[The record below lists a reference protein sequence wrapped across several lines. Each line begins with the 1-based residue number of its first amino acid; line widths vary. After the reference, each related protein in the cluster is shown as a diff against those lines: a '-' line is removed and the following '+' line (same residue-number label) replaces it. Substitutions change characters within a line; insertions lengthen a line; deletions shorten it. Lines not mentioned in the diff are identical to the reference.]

1 MANSKTKLAK
11 DLLLDLLKG
20 NEILSL
26 EAAYSQCNCDI
37 DALAGALCSLIEKEE
52 ISIGRHKTRA
62 GWLIGNKEINTPAG
76 GATWH
81 SGRGQMRNSLPK
93 ILKELKKYSP
103 CPDFP
108 SQNRLDDVQVKSII
122 ELLSDGQPRSRQ
134 QIIAATGIE
143 NITAH
148 ICQQFARLPDG
159 RYTLPDS
166 SGAREYFFE
175 YIKEKPRRLA
185 DLLRLFRKHK
195 NIRSL
200 LATGE
205 SQGHLIRLPHAL
217 ITTSDSPEGRTE
229 LERRRQLKL
238 CHETL
243 NCLASPF
250 FTLKELGINQGVF
263 HNIADKYTV
272 TVIFDGKEYLCLRRE
287 FPGDIIAEQLVDITG
302 RYFVPPDKIS
312 APAFLKTLSMGEK
325 EALNF
330 LDISEDILN
339 HLIQTNSIEVFFL
352 DGKRRMWRKDI
363 EQLRMNNT
371 LLRNL
376 TKEHEK
382 LKIPRA
388 AVLLG
393 VTTGQLKRLVNEGK
407 LDPAGYYD
415 KDLKSGHFF
424 KRRDIEELQKSLPE
438 ILSSWN
444 SIEKNSADNSGHHGI
459 KKYPAKKRPLRREKP
474 TPDNERQLHLDRFQ
488 IEAVEALRAGHSVL
502 LSAPTGNGKTLVAE
516 ILARDLMAAGSGMVY
531 TSPLKALSN
540 QKYRDFKETFGL
552 DYVGLVTG
560 DISVNPG
567 APLLIMTTEIFR
579 NWCLGEPEQLKKTT
593 YVVFDEIHYL
603 DDSERG
609 TTWEE
614 SILFAPQHIKLL
626 GLSATVP
633 NIEEIAEWISSVR
646 REKVTII
653 EEKKRQ
659 VPLKINWVTPNG
671 QIVEE
676 NEAKQ
681 EVDELAEYLKAFHN
695 RRHWAEE

>member
-1 MANSKTKLAK
+1 MANNKTKQAK
-11 DLLLDLLKG
+11 DLLLDLLRG
-20 NEILSL
+20 NGIMSL
-26 EAAYSQCNCDI
+26 EAAYSQCNCDL

-52 ISIGRHKTRA
+52 ISIGRLKTRT
-62 GWLIGNKEINTPAG
+62 GWLIGNKEVNMSAG

-81 SGRGQMRNSLPK
+81 TGRGQMRNSLPK

-103 CPDFP
+103 YQEFP
-108 SQNRLDDVQVKSII
+108 SENGLDDIQVKSIT

-134 QIIAATGIE
+134 KIIAATGIE
-143 NITAH
+143 NIIPH
-148 ICQQFARLPDG
+148 IWQQFARLPDG
-159 RYTLPDS
+159 RYALPDS

-175 YIKEKPRRLA
+175 YIREKPRRLS

-195 NIRSL
+195 NIRSI
-200 LATGE
+200 LAAGD
-205 SQGHLIRLPHAL
+205 SQGQLIRLPRAL

-238 CHETL
+238 GHDTL
-243 NCLASPF
+243 NCLSLPF

-263 HNIADKYTV
+263 QNIADKYTV
-272 TVIFDGKEYLCLRRE
+272 TVTFDGREYLCLRRE
-287 FPGDIIAEQLVDITG
+287 FPGNIIADQLVDITG

-312 APAFLKTLSMGEK
+312 TPAFLKTISMGEK

-330 LDISEDILN
+330 LNISDDILN
-339 HLIQTNSIEVFFL
+339 HLIQTNNIVVFFL
-352 DGKRRMWRKDI
+352 DGKRRMWRNDV
-363 EQLRMNNT
+363 EQLKMNT
-371 LLRNL
+371 LLRDL

-393 VTTGQLKRLVNEGK
+393 ITTGQLKRLVNEGK
-407 LDPAGYYD
+407 LDPAGHYG
-415 KDLKSGHFF
+415 KDLKSGHLF
-424 KRRDIEELQKSLPE
+424 KRRDIEKLQKCLPE
-438 ILSSWN
+438 ILSGWN
-444 SIEKNSADNSGHHGI
+444 SVEKTGGDGPGHPGI
-459 KKYPAKKRPLRREKP
+459 KQYPAKKRPLRREELI
-474 TPDNERQLHLDRFQ
+474 PDNDHQLHLDIFQ

-516 ILARDLMAAGSGMVY
+516 ILARDLMATGNGMVY

-540 QKYRDFKETFGL
+540 QKYRDFKETFGF
-552 DYVGLVTG
+552 DSVGLVTG
-560 DISVNPG
+560 DISVNTG

-579 NWCLGEPEQLKKTT
+579 NWCLGEPEQLKKTV

-614 SILFAPQHIKLL
+614 SILFAPPHIKFL

-646 REKVTII
+646 REKVIII

-659 VPLKINWVTPNG
+659 VPLKIYWVTPNG

-681 EVDELAEYLKAFHN
+681 EVDELSEYLKAFHN
-695 RRHWAEE
+695 RRQWAEE